1 MKKII
6 LMLFATLQI
15 NYAAGIKSTIGNPAS
30 GSYDAYVNLSLD
42 LVTNNAKIVAQW
54 VEIQLTLNQ
63 IKEEVDK
70 KKKLLGAVTALE
82 EAKAIALKEQEF
94 LIEQEKNLLG
104 IKNNVEG
111 IKAENESNPSEL
123 DFLMLLKN
131 KETK

>member
-1 MKKII
+1 MKKTI
-6 LMLFATLQI
+6 LAVFAIFQF
-15 NYAAGIKSTIGNPAS
+15 NANAAVMSIMGDPSS
-30 GSYDAYVNLSLD
+30 GSYDTYVNLSLD
-42 LVTNNAKIVAQW
+42 LAVNNAKIVAQW
-54 VEIQLTLNQ
+54 GAIQLTLNK
-63 IKEEVDK
+63 IKEQVDK

-104 IKNNVEG
+104 IKNNVEA

-123 DFLMLLKN
+123 DFMMMLKN